1 MSNKIKVNISAATD
15 GSGLWSSHKTNVTI
29 KEIQV
34 HRPFRRSD
42 DKTVFAGELRAFFS
56 SKDWNIGKHGLI
68 YTDRGWLKEFREKLV
83 ENGFSKKAA
92 NSVTFSEQGMQG
104 DDYVSMDAGSEFI
117 KEFAIRSTFGEV
129 EEY

>member
-1 MSNKIKVNISAATD
+1 MSNKIKVNISATTD
-15 GSGLWSSHKTNVTI
+15 GSGLWSRHKTNVII

-34 HRPFRRSD
+34 HRVFRDSQ
-42 DKTVFAGELRAFFS
+42 KQNKFCGELRAVFS
-56 SKDWNIGKHGLI
+56 TKDWDINKYGLI
-68 YTDRGWLKEFREKLV
+68 YTDRNWLKEFRQKLV

-92 NSVTFSEQGMQG
+92 NAVTFSEQGMQG